1 MGTTPDAAPRQ
12 HPRHRGQGITE
23 RRLDHHRRSA
33 QAGPWDQVLFVDLGA
48 ESTESS
54 AVSVLTAEREQHE
67 IAVEIKT
74 FGGTSMITEL
84 YLAVGQYIVYQL
96 ALSRLDQTRTL
107 YLAVSD
113 IALKELLSMPAGQ
126 FVVTE
131 LPLNL
136 IFVDVESHEVTE
148 WIARNSTRESLSNLQ
163 TSPYT

>member
-1 MGTTPDAAPRQ
+1 
-12 HPRHRGQGITE
+12 
-23 RRLDHHRRSA
+23 
-33 QAGPWDQVLFVDLGA
+33 
-48 ESTESS
+48 
-54 AVSVLTAEREQHE
+54 
-67 IAVEIKT
+67 
-74 FGGTSMITEL
+74 MITEL